1 MRKLTHGFSV
11 RVRGAL
17 GLGHVLMLLALIA
30 AGCQEPAPA
39 ASVRPVTSSAGAP
52 TVPAAGQEPPGGSLA
67 ERLKAVQSGQADKA
81 STAKL
86 PAWKPFR
93 AGAAAPTVPL
103 GKGLVVV
110 TAISG
115 VSGDYESM
123 KTISDVSSSAVSL
136 MYSAEIPPPKKDTG
150 LLAAA
155 QEKNPDPSQESR
167 KVSSSRPIDVPD
179 LQQAHGY
186 DLYFADGLAEHFPGT
201 TAISASTEVLSQL
214 HAGSQ
219 VEFHFPADPLS
230 GWMQFSAQMLGR
242 KNEGP
247 TITTY
252 AGMEMYAC
260 TLHRV
265 EPTALAVP
273 VLLNDQR
280 VELPAVHAM
289 CALGGGEEAHFYFL
303 DQPSNP
309 LTLAFQIGPESTRLQ
324 VIKITLPPPE
334 TEKTIPPEPSPM
346 EQALAEKKPVE
357 VYSLY
362 FDFNKA
368 TIKPES
374 EAVLQQIAGILHKHP
389 DWTLNVSGHTDN
401 IGGDPSNLV
410 LSQHRA
416 AAVKDALVSR
426 YAIAPDR
433 LVTHGYGASVPI
445 ETNATLEGR
454 ARNRRVEL
462 QRQ

>member
-1 MRKLTHGFSV
+1 MKPHNSFLS
-11 RVRGAL
+11 AL
-17 GLGHVLMLLALIA
+17 GLILLM
-30 AGCQEPAPA
+30 AGACKKPA
-39 ASVRPVTSSAGAP
+39 AATSGTPATSSGGAVTTP
-52 TVPAAGQEPPGGSLA
+52 SDGQGQSGGSLA

-81 STAKL
+81 PTAKL

-93 AGAAAPTVPL
+93 PGAAAPTIPL

-110 TAISG
+110 AAISQPPL
-115 VSGDYESM
+115 GDYESFV
-123 KTISDVSSSAVSL
+123 TVSDVSSSAVLLTIS
-136 MYSAEIPPPKKDTG
+136 SEIPPPNKDTG

-155 QEKNPDPSQESR
+155 QEKNPDQPQESR
-167 KVSSSRPIDVPD
+167 KISGSRLIDVAD
-179 LQQAHGY
+179 LQRAHGY
-186 DLYFADGLAEHFPGT
+186 AQYYEDGKAEHFPGT
-201 TAISASTEVLSQL
+201 TAGSASTEILSQL
-214 HAGSQ
+214 HAGRQ
-219 VEFHFPADPLS
+219 VEFHFAADPLS
-230 GWMQFSAQMLGR
+230 GFMQLGAQVLGE
-242 KNEGP
+242 KSEGP
-247 TITTY
+247 TITPY
-252 AGMEMYAC
+252 AGMPMFAC
-260 TLHRV
+260 TLHQV
-265 EPTALAVP
+265 EPTTLAVP

-289 CALGGGEEAHFYFL
+289 CSMAGGEAAHFYFL

-309 LTLAFQIGPESTRLQ
+309 ITLAFQLGPDNTRAQ
-324 VIKITLPPPE
+324 VIKITLPPPP
-334 TEKTIPPEPSPM
+334 TEQKTLLEPSPM

-362 FDFNKA
+362 FDFSKA

-374 EAVLQQIAGILHKHP
+374 EAVLQQIAGILRKHP

-401 IGGDPSNLV
+401 IGGDASNLS
-410 LSQHRA
+410 LSQRRA

-433 LVTHGYGASVPI
+433 LVTSGYGASRPI
-445 ETNATLEGR
+445 ETNATLDGR